1 MLSHI
6 SLEPVCLQSHIR
18 INFSKRIYRRETQN
32 RAFEQRQK

>member
-6 SLEPVCLQSHIR
+6 GLEPECLQSRIW

-32 RAFEQRQK
+32 RAFEHRQK